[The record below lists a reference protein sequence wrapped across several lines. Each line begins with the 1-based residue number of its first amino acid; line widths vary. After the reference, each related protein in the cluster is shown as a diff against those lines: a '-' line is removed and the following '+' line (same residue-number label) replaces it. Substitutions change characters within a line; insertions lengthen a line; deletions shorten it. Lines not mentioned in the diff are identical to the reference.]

1 MQKKAPNCG
10 RAAQFGASPCSGLS
24 FFIRINHNSFAFGVI
39 FPVETE
45 AKLLIKLDRVT
56 VILIYTEVYG
66 IARILHVQF
75 GKQGKHLS
83 LIHICNFCERLS
95 VLCGGID
102 LIDARALKRF
112 LPGGAL
118 PAQSEEGMRE
128 ELLPGREKICAALK
142 AANGNKTAAAQM
154 LGISRVTLW
163 RQLKK
168 MEQEN

>member
-1 MQKKAPNCG
+1 MSAC
-10 RAAQFGASPCSGLS
+10 R
-24 FFIRINHNSFAFGVI
+24 
-39 FPVETE
+39 
-45 AKLLIKLDRVT
+45 
-56 VILIYTEVYG
+56 
-66 IARILHVQF
+66 
-75 GKQGKHLS
+75 
-83 LIHICNFCERLS
+83 FC
-95 VLCGGID
+95 VGGID